1 MKKFLASVAVV
12 AALSTSAV
20 AEESG
25 YFAGLS
31 WGYAGNGKDISWLGL
46 TKPGPYNLRSAL
58 RFGVYGGYTQM
69 FSETLGA
76 RYYANIDFGG
86 AYKSGSNSPHF
97 EAPWNLYV
105 NADALYNFDL
115 GGVELGAF
123 GGLALGY
130 VQHKAK
136 YKVNGSSVS
145 SSTSGVDL
153 GLNLG
158 LRVNY
163 ELLGSWFSTEL
174 YTRTGLYTSAKFSRP
189 SEEYYRNTSII
200 GLRTSYSF

>member
-31 WGYAGNGKDISWLGL
+31 WGYGSAGDKISWLGL
-46 TKPGPYNLRSAL
+46 TKGGDPDLKSAL

-69 FSETLGA
+69 FDNAFGA

-86 AYKSGSNSPHF
+86 AYKKGSNNPHIK
-97 EAPWNLYV
+97 APWNIYV
-105 NADALYNFDL
+105 NADAIYNFTS
-115 GGVELGAF
+115 GGVEFGAF
-123 GGLALGY
+123 GGLGLGY
-130 VQHKAK
+130 VN
-136 YKVNGSSVS
+136 YDLSVLGAS
-145 SSTSGVDL
+145 ESKGGVDL

-158 LRVNY
+158 LRANY
-163 ELLGSWFSTEL
+163 ELFGSKFSTEL
-174 YTRTGLYTSAKFSRP
+174 YTRTGLYSSVKIYD
-189 SEEYYRNTSII
+189 EKVNNSII
-200 GLRTSYSF
+200 GLRTSYNF